1 VAQDQMH
8 AEAPPRRSMGRV
20 VLLLVVVAACVA
32 GFFAWRRYSTQA
44 ASAAQTDAPQD
55 GNRGGG
61 RGGRGGGGGGAVAVV
76 VAAAQQQDLP
86 IYLDGLGSATAF
98 NTVTVK
104 TRIDG
109 QLVEV
114 DFQEGQDVNKGDLVA
129 KIDTRPYEVAL
140 AQAQAVL
147 QKDQAQLADA
157 KHNADRDQELVKQ
170 GVIPQQQADTQTAV
184 AAQLAASVLA
194 DQAQIDNAKL
204 NITYCNI
211 TAPISGR
218 IGLRLVDAGNIV
230 HASDQSGLLVITQVQ
245 PIAVLFSLPED
256 NLPAVV
262 ARMRSGASLSVRA
275 MSRDSGT
282 QLASGTLLTI
292 DNAIDQTTGT
302 FKLKA
307 VFDNAERSLWP
318 NQFVNARL
326 LLDVKKNATVIPA
339 AAVQTGSQGTFVY
352 VVKPNS
358 TVDVQLITAGVAQG
372 DVVSVDKGLSVGDRV
387 VTDGQDR
394 LRAGTL
400 VDAQTAAGAAAAA
413 APAPQAQADGGR
425 RRSAQS
431 PGAGD
436 PGPQGSQPGTRRG
449 QADGRQGGGNRQG
462 FRAQGGGAPPTSAQ

>member
-1 VAQDQMH
+1 
-8 AEAPPRRSMGRV
+8 
-20 VLLLVVVAACVA
+20 
-32 GFFAWRRYSTQA
+32 
-44 ASAAQTDAPQD
+44 
-55 GNRGGG
+55 
-61 RGGRGGGGGGAVAVV
+61 
-76 VAAAQQQDLP
+76 
-86 IYLDGLGSATAF
+86 LDGLGSAEAF

-109 QLVEV
+109 QLNEV
-114 DFQEGQDVNKGDLVA
+114 DFTEGQDVNKGDLVA
-129 KIDTRPYEVAL
+129 KIDPRPYQVAL

-147 QKDQAQLADA
+147 SKDQAQLGDA
-157 KHNADRDQELVKQ
+157 KRNADRDQELVKQ
-170 GVIPQQQADTQTAV
+170 GVIPQQQADTQSSM
-184 AAQLAASVLA
+184 AAQLEGSVLA
-194 DQAQIDNAKL
+194 DQAQIDNARL
-204 NITYCNI
+204 NINYCNI

-230 HASDQSGLLVITQVQ
+230 HASDPAGLMVITQVQ

-262 ARMRSGASLSVRA
+262 ARMRTGAPLSVRA

-339 AAVQTGSQGTFVY
+339 AAVQTGSQGAFVY
-352 VVKPNS
+352 VVKPDS
-358 TVDVQLITAGVAQG
+358 TVDVRPITTGVTQG
-372 DVVSVDKGLSVGDRV
+372 DVVSVDKGISVGDRV

-394 LRAGTL
+394 LRAGVL
-400 VDAQTAAGAAAAA
+400 VDAQTDARGNAGAAAPA
-413 APAPQAQADGGR
+413 APQGQADGGR
-425 RRSAQS
+425 RRPAQS
-431 PGAGD
+431 ANSGA
-436 PGPQGSQPGTRRG
+436 PGPQASQRGNKRG
-449 QADGRQGGGNRQG
+449 QADGQGDGNRQG
-462 FRAQGGGAPPTSAQ
+462 FRPQGGGAPPTGAQ